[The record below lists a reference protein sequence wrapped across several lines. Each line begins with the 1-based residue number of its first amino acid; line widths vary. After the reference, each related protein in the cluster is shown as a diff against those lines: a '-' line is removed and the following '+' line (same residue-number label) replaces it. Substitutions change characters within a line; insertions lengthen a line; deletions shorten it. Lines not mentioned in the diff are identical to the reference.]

1 MIEKLYYFDICALV
15 VLAILIL
22 AIVVRKMYQ
31 SRVNRMFLLILV
43 IFFFTAATDLFA
55 ILSDAPGFR
64 HNSIKTTFHTLYL
77 FFHVASSPLY
87 LTYLITL
94 TDTWHNV
101 KKYKYILPILTVPI
115 SIAAASLF
123 ANLFTH
129 NMFYF
134 DQHGNY
140 CRGQYFFLFY
150 LVTIVY
156 FVFGVVYLFGYRK
169 LFSVQ
174 KFTALFLVF
183 PVLGVVTLIQM
194 LFPNLT
200 IEMFANAVS
209 LLYISLIVQ
218 RADEMLDAD
227 TGLLTVH
234 NYVQSLDG
242 AVLTGKHVKIIMIN
256 IVNYGVIKKMLG
268 YEYLRILMSMM
279 TDEMRKVS
287 GGFRTELYHLDEG
300 KFRIV
305 FEEAAFDKVLKTAE
319 QINKDLK
326 QNIVINEMELNINAC
341 VCIVNFPEDVKDA
354 ESLIAFGNEL
364 DSRYY
369 NGEVR
374 FAANI
379 FKQSRYDTMKDIDR
393 IIEHA
398 LTHNQFEVYYQP
410 IYSVEEKKFTAAEA
424 LCRLHTEDGKFISPD
439 IFITAAEKS
448 GAIHKIGDFVMEEVC
463 KFIASEEFKK
473 LPIRYIEVNLSV
485 TQCMQKGLAN
495 RVLQILRKYDVDV
508 SQINIEI
515 TETAVSYSQS
525 IMMDNINSLYSAG
538 INLSLDDFG
547 TGYSNMMRIASLPL
561 QIVKLDKTFSSIEES
576 DDTDIVLKNTIHMI
590 KELDMEIVVEGVETA
605 ALAEKFADLNCE
617 YIQGFYYSRPM
628 PKDDFIGFLIRQD
641 MQQRM

>member
-15 VLAILIL
+15 VLLILIL
-22 AIVVRKMYQ
+22 SLIIRKMYR

-43 IFFFTAATDLFA
+43 VFFLTVVTDLCA

-64 HNSIKTTFHTLYL
+64 NDALKVTFHTLYL
-77 FFHVASSPLY
+77 FFHVESSPLY
-87 LTYLITL
+87 LTYIITL

-101 KKYKYILPILTVPI
+101 KKHRWIIALLLAPICVV
-115 SIAAASLF
+115 AASLLQ
-123 ANLFTH
+123 NLFTG
-129 NMFYF
+129 NMFYINE
-134 DQHGNY
+134 HGIY
-140 CRGQYFFLFY
+140 CRGQYFYLFY
-150 LVTIVY
+150 VVTIVY
-156 FVFGVVYLFGYRK
+156 FIFGVVYLANYRK
-169 LFSVQ
+169 LFSLQ
-174 KFTALFLVF
+174 KFMALFLVF
-183 PVLGVVTLIQM
+183 PVLGVVTLVQM

-218 RADEMLDAD
+218 RTDEMIDPE
-227 TGLLTVH
+227 TGLLTLSNYVH
-234 NYVQSLDG
+234 NLDND
-242 AVLTGKHVKIIMIN
+242 VITGKHVKIIMLN
-256 IVNYGVIKKMLG
+256 IVNYGVAKKMLG
-268 YEYLRILMSMM
+268 YEYSHILMNMIAN
-279 TDEMRKVS
+279 EMRKVS
-287 GGFRTELYHLDEG
+287 LGMRTELYHLEEG

-305 FEEAAFDKVLKTAE
+305 FEEASFDKVVKTAE
-319 QINKDLK
+319 QINATMK
-326 QNIVINEMELNINAC
+326 QNIILNEMEINLNVC
-341 VCIVNFPEDVKDA
+341 VCVVNFPEDVKDA

-379 FKQSRYDTMKDIDR
+379 YQQSRYDTMKDIDR

-410 IYSVEEKKFTAAEA
+410 IYSVEEQKFTAAEA
-424 LCRLHTEDGKFISPD
+424 LCRLHTEDGGFISPD
-439 IFITAAEKS
+439 IFITAAERS
-448 GAIHKIGDFVMEEVC
+448 GAIHKIGDFVLEEVC

-473 LPIRYIEVNLSV
+473 LPIKYIEVNLSV
-485 TQCMQKGLAN
+485 TQCMQKGLAS
-495 RVLQILRKYDVDV
+495 RVLQTLRKYDVDV
-508 SQINIEI
+508 SQINLEI

-525 IMMDNINSLYSAG
+525 TMMDNINSLYSAG

-561 QIVKLDKTFSSIEES
+561 QIVKLDKTFSSLEES

-605 ALAEKFADLNCE
+605 ALATKFADLNCE

-628 PKDDFIGFLIRQD
+628 PKDDFISFLI
-641 MQQRM
+641 QQQQHR